1 MNDIDKVLEDHKPKC
16 QTKQIQHNH
25 QKTYSVKHL
34 KLVNILVKLNHLDW
48 FPEFIIDILDLGNLI
63 AQLSYVNQ
71 IGIER

>member
-1 MNDIDKVLEDHKPKC
+1 MNDIDKVLEDHKLKC

-48 FPEFIIDILDLGNLI
+48 FSRVHLCNLI